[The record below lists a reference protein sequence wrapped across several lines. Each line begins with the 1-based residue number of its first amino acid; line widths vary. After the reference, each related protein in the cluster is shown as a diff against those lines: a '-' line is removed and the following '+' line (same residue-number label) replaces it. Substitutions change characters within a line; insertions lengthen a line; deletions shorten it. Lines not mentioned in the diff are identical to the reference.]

1 MITNLQPKEDTPAGT
16 MRQQQLQGSELEGN
30 RPRGLIHMN
39 KETVIRHLATKKDK
53 NSIMSDADDAKH
65 KCGFPLVLL

>member
-16 MRQQQLQGSELEGN
+16 RQQQLQGSELEGN

-39 KETVIRHLATKKDK
+39 KETVIRHLANKKDK
-53 NSIMSDADDAKH
+53 NSICLTLMTQSTNVASH
-65 KCGFPLVLL
+65 

>member
-1 MITNLQPKEDTPAGT
+1 MITNLQPKDDTPAGT

-30 RPRGLIHMN
+30 RPRSLIHMN

-53 NSIMSDADDAKH
+53 NSICLTLMTQSTNVASH
-65 KCGFPLVLL
+65 